1 MEGVWYEPD
10 SLAACPQGWGGGP
23 WLHLLRK
30 SYLSLPQTHPKPP
43 KPDRNVKGFRINW

>member
-1 MEGVWYEPD
+1 MNRTAWLPAHRG
-10 SLAACPQGWGGGP
+10 GGGP